1 MAESSALLVGN
12 GRLITRDP
20 SRPLI
25 DDGCL
30 GCVAIED
37 GLIAAVGKTSDLERA
52 YPEARLID
60 ARGRLIMPG
69 LINAHMH
76 LYSTFARGMALKDEA
91 PGNFTDILERLWW
104 RLDKALSLDD
114 VYLSAMVAMMDC
126 IRNGTTTIF
135 DHHSSPGAVTG
146 SLLRIAEAAHQTG
159 LRSCLCYEVTDR
171 EGREVTDLGIEEN
184 RAFLNYCKESK
195 DSLLRGLFGLHASF
209 TVGDETIKR
218 STSVASELGAGFHIH
233 VAEAASDVAQCQ
245 REYGKRVVERLNDMG
260 ILGSRT
266 IAAHCVHVDSGEIDL
281 LEASGTRVVH
291 NPESNM
297 GNAVGCAPVLEMI
310 RRGVRVGLGSD
321 GYTCDMLE
329 SLKVANILHKHQSG
343 KPSVAWAEPR
353 EMLFAENAAIASDCF
368 GQCVGKLIVGAV
380 ADLIVVDYD
389 PPTPLNVA
397 NYDSHILF
405 GVSGRSVDTTI
416 IAGRVLM
423 QDRKLLAIDE
433 HEIMAKARLASARL
447 WHRY

>member
-1 MAESSALLVGN
+1 
-12 GRLITRDP
+12 
-20 SRPLI
+20 
-25 DDGCL
+25 
-30 GCVAIED
+30 
-37 GLIAAVGKTSDLERA
+37 
-52 YPEARLID
+52 
-60 ARGRLIMPG
+60 
-69 LINAHMH
+69 
-76 LYSTFARGMALKDEA
+76 
-91 PGNFTDILERLWW
+91 
-104 RLDKALSLDD
+104 
-114 VYLSAMVAMMDC
+114 
-126 IRNGTTTIF
+126 
-135 DHHSSPGAVTG
+135 
-146 SLLRIAEAAHQTG
+146 
-159 LRSCLCYEVTDR
+159 
-171 EGREVTDLGIEEN
+171 
-184 RAFLNYCKESK
+184 
-195 DSLLRGLFGLHASF
+195 
-209 TVGDETIKR
+209 
-218 STSVASELGAGFHIH
+218 
-233 VAEAASDVAQCQ
+233 
-245 REYGKRVVERLNDMG
+245 
-260 ILGSRT
+260 
-266 IAAHCVHVDSGEIDL
+266 
-281 LEASGTRVVH
+281 
-291 NPESNM
+291 
-297 GNAVGCAPVLEMI
+297 MI